1 MMQLSEEDILTI
13 AKVCLPKYWIFIS
26 NLCEH
31 SCCQQSTYV
40 LNCVF
45 SYICLLKQ
53 EHPVFRFGVT
63 VDGQFLPKP
72 AAELL
77 QSHQFNKVPLIN
89 GITND
94 ECGYMLPNVK
104 TDLLRF
110 VFPKIRTSLRILQ
123 YIHI

>member
-1 MMQLSEEDILTI
+1 M
-13 AKVCLPKYWIFIS
+13 
-26 NLCEH
+26 
-31 SCCQQSTYV
+31 
-40 LNCVF
+40 
-45 SYICLLKQ
+45 
-53 EHPVFRFGVT
+53 FRFGVT

-110 VFPKIRTSLRILQ
+110 VFPKIRTSILQ
-123 YIHI
+123 YIHIQLFFHSSFHLQDGQMGWT

>member
-1 MMQLSEEDILTI
+1 M
-13 AKVCLPKYWIFIS
+13 
-26 NLCEH
+26 
-31 SCCQQSTYV
+31 
-40 LNCVF
+40 
-45 SYICLLKQ
+45 
-53 EHPVFRFGVT
+53 
-63 VDGQFLPKP
+63 DGQFLPKP

-110 VFPKIRTSLRILQ
+110 VFPKIRTSLTLEFYSIFIFSNCFSIVLFTSRMDRWDG
-123 YIHI
+123 HRTDCAVFDHV